1 MKPFRCCEGLT
12 APPPFSLSDNVER
25 ASRLLQFPHYRPVQP
40 NNAQCPDCRAGSPAC
55 PDRSRRVWVSRRL
68 HFSRGISA
76 GYQTPTSDVGVDDRH
91 PALQKG
97 CCIANAIRSYENLS
111 FRALFRDVLLPDR
124 IDPAH
129 REQPSDVVEILDQVL
144 HENTLAKQKK
154 HRKANRV
161 QEACSNRFHYGCRPV
176 LGTGQG

>member
-1 MKPFRCCEGLT
+1 LY
-12 APPPFSLSDNVER
+12 V
-25 ASRLLQFPHYRPVQP
+25 
-40 NNAQCPDCRAGSPAC
+40 
-55 PDRSRRVWVSRRL
+55 
-68 HFSRGISA
+68 SA

-161 QEACSNRFHYGCRPV
+161 QEGRYNRFQYGCRPV
-176 LGTGQG
+176 LGAGQRSLASQQRLPQLKTPTQTMGWHSLVN